1 MASSSS
7 LLPLS
12 LSLWVDGNHFSTPSE
27 DSALRPFRKLREE
40 QNLFFSRFSED
51 AIDAIDARA
60 ARQPKQDQMMKA
72 LRQGRRRRTGRENV
86 YLWQR
91 RPHPPQRLQCHPHL
105 FEKEL
110 LAVDRETID
119 KEVNAGG
126 LRASLNAGMALVR
139 RWIRSRSATHLL
151 HGTTHS
157 WTTSSSPLQYRHKD
171 GNIQILEDDDL
182 IDFSSQNSSTSTIVD
197 DFATSQQHPQLRSSL
212 RIAPPMIIKP
222 PIQWDT
228 S

>member
-1 MASSSS
+1 MVGGDHFSAPSEDSALYDLSEKREENKLCSSLDFLKMRTSFSGNMASSSS

-12 LSLWVDGNHFSTPSE
+12 LSLWVGGDQFSTPSE

-60 ARQPKQDQMMKA
+60 ARQRKQDQMMKA

-157 WTTSSSPLQYRHKD
+157 
-171 GNIQILEDDDL
+171 
-182 IDFSSQNSSTSTIVD
+182 
-197 DFATSQQHPQLRSSL
+197 
-212 RIAPPMIIKP
+212 
-222 PIQWDT
+222 
-228 S
+228 

>member
-1 MASSSS
+1 LVGGDHFSAPSEDSALYDLSENREENKLCSSLDFLKTRTSFSGNMASSSS

-27 DSALRPFRKLREE
+27 DSALRPFRKLRGE

-51 AIDAIDARA
+51 AINARA
-60 ARQPKQDQMMKA
+60 ARQRKQDQMMKA

-126 LRASLNAGMALVR
+126 LRASLNAGMTLVR

-157 WTTSSSPLQYRHKD
+157 
-171 GNIQILEDDDL
+171 
-182 IDFSSQNSSTSTIVD
+182 
-197 DFATSQQHPQLRSSL
+197 
-212 RIAPPMIIKP
+212 
-222 PIQWDT
+222 
-228 S
+228 